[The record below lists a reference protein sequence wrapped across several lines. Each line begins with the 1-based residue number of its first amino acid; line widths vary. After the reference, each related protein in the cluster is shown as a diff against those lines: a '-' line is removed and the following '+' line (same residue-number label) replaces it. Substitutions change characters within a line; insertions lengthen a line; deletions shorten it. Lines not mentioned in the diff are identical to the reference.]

1 MELSQDDIRL
11 LRTSPVLT
19 GIPSKDR
26 LDLLRETQARI
37 IELPEGQLLR
47 RAGDRMD
54 FYPVIVSGSVQA
66 SMPQGGQDRPVA
78 QFGAGESFA
87 EAVPATL
94 KHTPVNIRA
103 LEPTRILCI
112 PAKQLEACTNPH
124 AFLLRENLSAEMS
137 KKIAVLTQT
146 LSVVGE
152 PRLSDRIMAYLR
164 TLPQGEDGRV
174 EVPMNRQEWATYL
187 RAADKSLIRELSTLQ
202 KEGILEVD
210 GRFIRVLRA

>member
-1 MELSQDDIRL
+1 MEFTQDLIRSL
-11 LRTSPVLT
+11 HSSAVFE
-19 GIPSKDR
+19 GIPVKDLR
-26 LDLLRETQARI
+26 DLLREIDARVM
-37 IELPEGQLLR
+37 ELSEGQLLR
-47 RAGDRMD
+47 RAGDCMD
-54 FYPVIVSGSVQA
+54 FYPVVVSGIVQA

-78 QFGAGESFA
+78 QFSSGESFA

-103 LEPTRILCI
+103 LEPTSILRI
-112 PAKQLEACTNPH
+112 PAKQLESCTSPH
-124 AFLLRENLSAEMS
+124 AFLLRENLSTEMS
-137 KKIAVLTQT
+137 KKIGVLTQT

-164 TLPQGEDGRV
+164 TLPQDADGRV

-202 KEGILEVD
+202 KEGVLEVD
-210 GRFIRVLRA
+210 GRFIRVL

>member
-1 MELSQDDIRL
+1 MEFTQDLIRSL
-11 LRTSPVLT
+11 HSSAVFE
-19 GIPSKDR
+19 GIPVKDLR
-26 LDLLRETQARI
+26 DLLREIDSRI
-37 IELPEGQLLR
+37 IELSEGQLLR
-47 RAGDRMD
+47 RAGDCMD
-54 FYPVIVSGSVQA
+54 FYPVVVSGIVQA

-78 QFGAGESFA
+78 QFGSGESFA

-103 LEPTRILCI
+103 LEPTSILCI
-112 PAKQLEACTNPH
+112 PAKQLESCTSPH
-124 AFLLRENLSAEMS
+124 AFLLRENLSTEMS
-137 KKIAVLTQT
+137 KKIGVLTQT

-164 TLPQGEDGRV
+164 TLPQDADGRV

-202 KEGILEVD
+202 KEGVLEVD
-210 GRFIRVLRA
+210 GRFIRVL